1 MGTKNNITN
10 LSYFTKR
17 LRDSGFY
24 VSRLYTGY
32 CDDDIRKWTV
42 VVAPRHDSLF
52 ITCIDN
58 GEWPYRGMY
67 EIDDG
72 GRKVPKGYYLNTD
85 SIDVVIKHL
94 ADFNIIC
101 KNPINNSD
109 GRRPTKEAT
118 KES

>member
-1 MGTKNNITN
+1 MGAKNNITN

-42 VVAPRHDSLF
+42 VIAPRHDSVF

-72 GRKVPKGYYLNTD
+72 GRKVPKGYYINTD

-109 GRRPTKEAT
+109 GRR
-118 KES
+118 

>member
-24 VSRLYTGY
+24 VSRLYDGY
-32 CDDDIRKWTV
+32 SDNDIRKWTV
-42 VVAPRHDSLF
+42 VISPRQDSLF

-85 SIDVVIKHL
+85 SIDVVTKHL
-94 ADFNIIC
+94 NEFKIERA
-101 KNPINNSD
+101 KPINNND
-109 GRRPTKEAT
+109 E
-118 KES
+118 